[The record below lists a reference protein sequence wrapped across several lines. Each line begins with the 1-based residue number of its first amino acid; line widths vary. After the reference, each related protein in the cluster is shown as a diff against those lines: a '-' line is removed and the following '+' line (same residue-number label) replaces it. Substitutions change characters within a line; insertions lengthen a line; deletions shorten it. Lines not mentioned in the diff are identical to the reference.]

1 MVSVPFFNTV
11 PKAQRDI
18 NLLEKLKAERGYI
31 FLLAMRA
38 LRDLRSN
45 NFVFTEIEQEIID
58 SSCPVSANAPL
69 NEQQELA
76 LQQFV
81 AQCCVIKPEAEI
93 LCAELHQS
101 YRQFCIQIGSTPLT
115 NTAFGSKLRRLYPSL
130 GDCRHTISGKQ
141 QRFVT
146 GLTLLDSFRTLP

>member
-1 MVSVPFFNTV
+1 
-11 PKAQRDI
+11 
-18 NLLEKLKAERGYI
+18 
-31 FLLAMRA
+31 AMRA

-58 SSCPVSANAPL
+58 SACPMSTSTSL

-76 LQQFV
+76 LHQFV
-81 AQCCVIKPEAEI
+81 AQCCVIKPGAEI
-93 LCAELHQS
+93 LCAELHQG
-101 YRQFCIQIGSTPLT
+101 YRQFCIQMGSTPLT

-130 GDCRHTISGKQ
+130 GDSRHSIRGKQ

-146 GLTLLDSFRTLP
+146 GLTLLDGFRVLP